1 MSANLKRN
9 MIVLRAMAVMPKR
22 QRIASLATCPNGLIM
37 ALCELVDNILHG
49 TVRLNQTER
58 ERLHRYRRILRELA
72 DRKISVKRKRQHLV
86 QTGGAVFLPLL
97 IAALPSIISVVSE
110 LVRKK

>member
-9 MIVLRAMAVMPKR
+9 MLVLRALAMMPKR
-22 QRIASLATCPNGLIM
+22 QRLASLATCPNGLIL

-49 TVRLNQTER
+49 TVRLSQTER

-72 DRKISVKRKRQHLV
+72 DRKISVKQKRHRLV
-86 QTGGAVFLPLL
+86 QKGGAVFLPLL
-97 IAALPSIISVVSE
+97 LGALPSIISLVSD